1 RWITLRRICRYR
13 VPKTGKP
20 TGNAWKRCKCAIFLR
35 NTLSQRIKYN
45 EDAAVQPVP
54 SRADVKREVVTMPCA
69 PVKPAKMAEPQVE
82 PFAFAPDPQNLAALW
97 SMPFRAMMVVMTEA
111 MRPYR

>member
-1 RWITLRRICRYR
+1 
-13 VPKTGKP
+13 
-20 TGNAWKRCKCAIFLR
+20 
-35 NTLSQRIKYN
+35 
-45 EDAAVQPVP
+45 
-54 SRADVKREVVTMPCA
+54 MPCA